1 MPQGSGP
8 DDPRWRNAGDAGL
21 STRCAG
27 EETIAP
33 PEIAADGFGWTYR
46 GRARP
51 ALTGLSFRV
60 APGQALLV
68 IGPSGSGKSTLARAL
83 TGLIPHE
90 LPGAWS
96 GSLRVGDLDVA
107 TTPIQLVSGRA
118 GIVFQEPESQMV
130 MPRVEDE
137 VAFGLEN
144 RGWGWPAMRARV
156 REMLE
161 VVGLAGFERRST
173 VTLSGGEQQRLAIA
187 DVLAP
192 MPGLLVL
199 DEPTANLDPPGMEGV
214 FERLESLVLSR
225 ERTVVI
231 VEHRLEAALP
241 LADLV
246 LLLDGEGRQLAVG
259 APGEVG
265 RVHAGTLER
274 LGSWVPRAWRA
285 WAAPDLRPA
294 PQQLSAPDPRAVP
307 HRPPATGR
315 RADGDRGPARPH
327 PLLQARELS
336 VRYPVA
342 PGGSRDAAVSDVTL
356 DLRAGERVALV
367 GPNGS
372 GKSTLLFALA
382 GIRRPD
388 AGTVRVG
395 DGTRP
400 PRADP
405 ARLRGG
411 ELARMLGLVFQNPE
425 LGFVGRTCA
434 AEVAASLA
442 ALGRAP
448 DPADPDVRAALG
460 RFGLGQ
466 LGAEDPFRV
475 SEGEQRRLGIAAASI
490 ARPSILLLDE
500 PTFGLDRRGA
510 DAVVDLLDRLR
521 LDGRTQV
528 MATHDPRLIPGCDR
542 VIALDHGR
550 VVLDG
555 SPAAFLADPPY
566 SPPGPWRDGAVHA
579 HGAVHADVA
588 DPFPERHAVVRQ

>member
-1 MPQGSGP
+1 MSQGSGSEWI
-8 DDPRWRNAGDAGL
+8 D
-21 STRCAG
+21 
-27 EETIAP
+27 P
-33 PEIAADGFGWTYR
+33 PEIVADGFGWTYR

-51 ALTGLSFRV
+51 ALAGLTFRV

-83 TGLIPHE
+83 TGLVPHE
-90 LPGAWS
+90 LPGTWS

-107 TTPIQLVSGRA
+107 ATPIQLVSGRA

-144 RGWGWPAMRARV
+144 RGWERRAMHARV
-156 REMLE
+156 REMLGM
-161 VVGLAGFERRST
+161 VGLAGFERRST

-192 MPGLLVL
+192 MPGLVVL

-214 FERLESLVLSR
+214 FERLESLVRSR

-246 LLLDGEGRQLAVG
+246 LLLDDQGRQLAVG
-259 APGEVG
+259 EPDEIG
-265 RVHAGTLER
+265 RAHARTLEG
-274 LGSWVPRAWRA
+274 LGSWVPRAWQA
-285 WAAPDLRPA
+285 WAAPGPVQGQPDAWSPVRASAHPDLAGPG
-294 PQQLSAPDPRAVP
+294 SGDDWVP
-307 HRPPATGR
+307 T
-315 RADGDRGPARPH
+315 RPH
-327 PLLQARELS
+327 PVLRARELT
-336 VRYPVA
+336 VRYPAA
-342 PGGSRDAAVSDVTL
+342 PGSSRDPAIDGVTL
-356 DLRAGERVALV
+356 DLHAGERAGLV

-372 GKSTLLFALA
+372 GKSSLLFVLA

-388 AGTVRVG
+388 AGSVRVG
-395 DGTRP
+395 DGTGVP
-400 PRADP
+400 VMDTT
-405 ARLRGG
+405 RLRGG
-411 ELARMLGLVFQNPE
+411 ELARLLGLVFQNPE

-434 AEVAASLA
+434 AEVAAGFP

-448 DPADPDVRAALG
+448 DPADPDVGAALE
-460 RFGLGQ
+460 RFGLAP
-466 LGAEDPFRV
+466 LAAEDPFRI

-510 DAVVDLLDRLR
+510 DAVVDLLDLLR
-521 LDGRTQV
+521 QDGQAQV

-550 VVLDG
+550 VVFDG
-555 SPAAFLADPPY
+555 TPAAFLADPPY
-566 SPPGPWRDGAVHA
+566 SPPGPWREG
-579 HGAVHADVA
+579 ADVA
-588 DPFPERHAVVRQ
+588 GSPRPLPGRLAGLSR

>member
-1 MPQGSGP
+1 MLPGSE
-8 DDPRWRNAGDAGL
+8 A
-21 STRCAG
+21 
-27 EETIAP
+27 IVP
-33 PEIAADGFGWTYR
+33 PEIVADGFGWTYR
-46 GRARP
+46 GRGRP
-51 ALTGLSFRV
+51 ALAGLSFRV

-68 IGPSGSGKSTLARAL
+68 IGPSGCGKSTLARAL
-83 TGLIPHE
+83 TGLVPHE
-90 LPGAWS
+90 LPGTWKGTLS
-96 GSLRVGDLDVA
+96 VGHLDVA
-107 TTPIQLVSGRA
+107 STPAQAVSALA

-144 RGWGWPAMRARV
+144 RGWERSAMRARV
-156 REMLE
+156 REMLD

-199 DEPTANLDPPGMEGV
+199 DEPTANLDPPGMEAV
-214 FERLESLVLSR
+214 FGRLESLVRSR

-231 VEHRLEAALP
+231 VEHRLEAVLP

-246 LLLDGEGRQLAVG
+246 LLLDGEGRQLAMG

-265 RVHAGTLER
+265 RAHAGTLER
-274 LGSWVPRAWRA
+274 LGSWVPRGWRA
-285 WAAPDLRPA
+285 WAAASPGPA
-294 PQQLSAPDPRAVP
+294 AEQPTAPGHGPAERATAAG
-307 HRPPATGR
+307 H
-315 RADGDRGPARPH
+315 RADGNRGPARLH
-327 PLLQARELS
+327 PLLRARELT
-336 VRYPVA
+336 VRYPA
-342 PGGSRDAAVSDVTL
+342 GPGGSRDAAVSDVSL
-356 DLRAGERVALV
+356 DLHAGERVALV

-372 GKSTLLFALA
+372 GKSSLLFVLA

-388 AGTVRVG
+388 AGSVRVG
-395 DGTRP
+395 DGTGLP
-400 PRADP
+400 AADA

-411 ELARMLGLVFQNPE
+411 DLARMLGLVFQNPE

-434 AEVAASLA
+434 AEVAAGLP
-442 ALGRAP
+442 ALGRVP
-448 DPADPDVRAALG
+448 DSVDPDVVAALE
-460 RFGLGQ
+460 RFGLAP
-466 LGAEDPFRV
+466 LAAEDPFRV

-490 ARPSILLLDE
+490 AGPAILLLDE

-521 LDGRTQV
+521 LDGQAQV

-542 VIALDHGR
+542 VIALDQGR

-555 SPAAFLADPPY
+555 SPVAFLADPPY
-566 SPPGPWRDGAVHA
+566 SPPGPWRAGAVL
-579 HGAVHADVA
+579 ADVA
-588 DPFPERHAVVRQ
+588 DPLPDRYAGVRR